1 MNILIV
7 GEKIKDITS
16 HSVTIQPKEAVNR
29 IRKPSIKSATDM
41 SPDMETSQE
50 FSTADFYIDESMPS
64 SIESP
69 QKNTSSNDSKTNL
82 EQLLN
87 EEKRSNDKLQT
98 DLKDC
103 YLKLSIY
110 EGDFR
115 TLREVVEEK
124 LPKVKEQV
132 KNFKAAHID
141 DVEKFQKELEAMKDN
156 LSDIIKQFES
166 RLFSNNKNMIDKLT
180 EKNLLTLK
188 ALNEK
193 LEESESK
200 CANLMGENKALHSS
214 IEEINMKQ
222 KETLEQLLKEKL
234 ESNAKLLAEIQDLN
248 LKHEPELEVETD
260 KLKSELKLKVGE
272 LEKQIDKCEDE
283 AIKQLNCDKINQE
296 EKLTEIFQREKDK
309 ICDILGT
316 EYDEKLFSAIKEEN
330 SKHEELREMVKA
342 EMKEI
347 HEKEIERKLEELKQ
361 RMLTE
366 REHAIEMTQSTVTL
380 ELNKVT
386 DEVKQQLLN
395 EKDAELK
402 MLREQLESK
411 FQEDI
416 AKLSSEFNRE
426 KESLVKLVNKI
437 ENKGTQNEESQT
449 AISMFQIVHC
459 DTQTDKEPVKVESQV
474 QTDILLQTRSS
485 MQTNLC
491 EQTQFA
497 TQTDKMNSIAVSAQT
512 ETVILTELAI
522 QTDTMQTNEQFVQTE
537 VDNGVEKQC
546 AQSLELSDFSAL
558 TDSKSHGQMSTQ
570 TEIVSFQQFS
580 TQTDKLEQNQTMS
593 QTETVSF
600 QKLATQTDRQE
611 QNQSGTQTDADQKVQ
626 TFVKDESSESYESPE
641 VSEPAEIIDSLQKK
655 LQLDY
660 DEVCDFNF

>member
-1 MNILIV
+1 
-7 GEKIKDITS
+7 
-16 HSVTIQPKEAVNR
+16 
-29 IRKPSIKSATDM
+29 M

-69 QKNTSSNDSKTNL
+69 PKTTTSNDSKTNL

-103 YLKLSIY
+103 YFKLSIY
-110 EGDFR
+110 ESDFR
-115 TLREVVEEK
+115 TLREVVEDK
-124 LPKVKEQV
+124 LPKVKELV

-156 LSDIIKQFES
+156 LSDVIKQFES
-166 RLFSNNKNMIDKLT
+166 RLISNNKNMIDKLT
-180 EKNLLTLK
+180 EENLLTLK

-193 LEESESK
+193 LEKSESK

-222 KETLEQLLKEKL
+222 KETLEQLQKEKL

-248 LKHEPELEVETD
+248 LKHELELEVETD
-260 KLKSELKLKVGE
+260 KVKSELNVKVGE
-272 LEKQIDKCEDE
+272 LEKQIDKCEAIIWERDE
-283 AIKQLNCDKINQE
+283 AIKQLNSDKINQE
-296 EKLTEIFQREKDK
+296 EKLTEIFQREKDE
-309 ICDILGT
+309 ICDILGK
-316 EYDEKLFSAIKEEN
+316 EYDEKLSSAIKEEN
-330 SKHEELREMVKA
+330 NKHEEVREMVKA

-347 HEKEIERKLEELKQ
+347 HEKEIDRKLEELKQ

-380 ELNKVT
+380 ELNKIT

-395 EKDAELK
+395 EKDTELK

-426 KESLVKLVNKI
+426 KESLVELVNTI
-437 ENKGTQNEESQT
+437 ENKGTHNEESQT

-459 DTQTDKEPVKVESQV
+459 DTQTDREPVKVESQV
-474 QTDILLQTRSS
+474 QTDILLQTSSS
-485 MQTNLC
+485 MQTDLC

-497 TQTDKMNSIAVSAQT
+497 TQTDKVNSISVSAQT
-512 ETVILTELAI
+512 ETVILTELTT
-522 QTDTMQTNEQFVQTE
+522 QTDTMQTNEQSVQTE
-537 VDNGVEKQC
+537 VENGVEKQC

-570 TEIVSFQQFS
+570 TEIVSIQQFS

-593 QTETVSF
+593 QTETVFF
-600 QKLATQTDRQE
+600 QQLATQTDRQE
-611 QNQSGTQTDADQKVQ
+611 HNQSGTQTDADQKVQ
-626 TFVKDESSESYESPE
+626 TTVKDESSESCESPE
-641 VSEPAEIIDSLQKK
+641 LSETAETIDSLQKK
-655 LQLDY
+655 LQLEY
-660 DEVCDFNF
+660 DEVCDFSL